1 MEAKKLLIFFW
12 TVALATFSAHGDHQ
26 QVAESNFLEVEPPF
40 LESRRPKSDVIK
52 SAITNSGDQKLVKN
66 VNSFQV
72 NNAKTDVD
80 SYVTTSQLAS
90 IWRQQ
95 GAKFQELELKI
106 QDCRNKDADYKQ
118 LAQRLFEL
126 ETRLNLTI
134 QENID
139 LRTKVDILQQDDPE
153 NSRKIQEKSS
163 NHRRS
168 PRMLKE
174 DSFNTSND
182 ISTDFSQFH
191 KTRSVAFDAYRSKPF
206 DIQQSIVTFDN
217 TSVNVGEAF
226 NVTNGIFTAPFD
238 GIYAFNFHALTRDG
252 SATYVKIQKN
262 NENVGG
268 AYRRHEGEGDEMHET
283 EEADRTFTKAE
294 GMLAQSVILDLKE
307 NDNVSVYAYHGN
319 IRDGGWHYTH
329 FTGYLLF

>member
-12 TVALATFSAHGDHQ
+12 TVALATFSAHGGRQ
-26 QVAESNFLEVEPPF
+26 QLAESNLLEAEPPF
-40 LESRRPKSDVIK
+40 LELRESKSDVIK
-52 SAITNSGDQKLVKN
+52 SAISNSGDQIESKLVKN
-66 VNSFQV
+66 VKSFHV
-72 NNAKTDVD
+72 SNGKNNED
-80 SYVTTSQLAS
+80 SHSISKMAS
-90 IWRQQ
+90 IMRQQ
-95 GAKFQELELKI
+95 EAKFQELEQKV
-106 QDCRNKDADYKQ
+106 QDCRNKDEGYKQ
-118 LAQRLFEL
+118 LSQRIFEL

-134 QENID
+134 QENVD
-139 LRTKVDILQQDDPE
+139 LRTRVDILQQDEEKE
-153 NSRKIQEKSS
+153 NFQEKSS
-163 NHRRS
+163 TRHRN

-174 DSFNTSND
+174 SSFNTSND
-182 ISTDFSQFH
+182 ISTNQIH
-191 KTRSVAFDAYRSKPF
+191 KRRIVAFDAYRSKPF

-217 TSVNVGEAF
+217 TSVNVGDAF
-226 NVTNGIFTAPFD
+226 NVTNGIFTAPYA

-252 SATYVKIQKN
+252 SATYVKIQRN